1 MEEKK
6 LKELIQIKKPTNSE
20 ERDEMVRDILADRPK
35 VTPDQVLAFRAN
47 LSTENEE
54 GKVRIL
60 LEIIDNYEVTDEVQ
74 DILLE
79 HKDLIV
85 EIKRANL
92 KEIKG
97 VKAEND
103 KLKEAINEVLEVFDG
118 KGVPNTEWIKNRLS
132 DALS

>member
-92 KEIKG
+92 KEIKH
-97 VKAEND
+97 
-103 KLKEAINEVLEVFDG
+103 
-118 KGVPNTEWIKNRLS
+118 
-132 DALS
+132 